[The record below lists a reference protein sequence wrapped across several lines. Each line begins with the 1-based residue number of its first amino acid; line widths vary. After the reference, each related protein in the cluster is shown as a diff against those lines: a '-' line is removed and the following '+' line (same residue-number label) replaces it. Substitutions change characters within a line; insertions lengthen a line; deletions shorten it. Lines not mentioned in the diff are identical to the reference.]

1 MRILFVDDD
10 SMGVQD
16 FKQRAEDCL
25 SAECRVITF
34 GQTNA
39 EIANFKPD
47 ILVLDLIQGQEDD
60 EKSAGMCQLEK
71 IWKER
76 FCPVIV
82 YSAFSG
88 RFKDEAPEEIVGHP
102 FIAVVQKGA
111 GSDEKGCDCARDFA
125 AHITALQAVDK
136 EISRA
141 IQDTLRDLAPF
152 AFRTVEGEEKRSEF
166 LVRAARRRVAAMMDV
181 ATDSASSLACWE
193 HYVYPPCDPNL
204 LLGDVIHRRSEGWD
218 DPKAFRL
225 VLTPS
230 CDMVKRENKKPNVS
244 YVLVARCNSA
254 QQFVKTAGL
263 VQANADRLK
272 ERLPSMLSRGYLES
286 CLPLPP
292 FQGKFPAMTADL
304 RDLELVSLDRVGKED
319 EEYERVLSM
328 DSPFR
333 ELVAWA
339 YLQTCGRPGL
349 PDRDVKAW
357 SEEIIKEVNKAE
369 RGGQAT

>member
-25 SAECRVITF
+25 SAECRVIPF
-34 GQTNA
+34 EQANA

-47 ILVLDLIQGQEDD
+47 IVVLDLIQGQVD
-60 EKSAGMCQLEK
+60 EEESAGMCQLEK
-71 IWKER
+71 IWKGR

-82 YSAFSG
+82 YSAFSS
-88 RFKDEAPEEIVGHP
+88 RFKDEAPEEIAQHP
-102 FIAVVQKGA
+102 FVALVQKGA
-111 GSDEKGCDCARDFA
+111 GSDEKGCEYARKFA
-125 AHITALQAVDK
+125 GHIKALQAVDN
-136 EISRA
+136 EISLA

-152 AFRTVEGEEKRSEF
+152 AFRTVEDEEKRGEF

-181 ATDSASSLACWE
+181 PSSSASFLACWE

-204 LLGDVIHRRSEGWD
+204 LLGDVIHRRAEGWD

-230 CDMVKRENKKPNVS
+230 CDMIKREDKAPNVS
-244 YVLVARCNSA
+244 YVLVARCKPA
-254 QQFVKTAGL
+254 RLFVETAGL
-263 VQANADRLK
+263 SQANNNKLRN
-272 ERLPSMLSRGYLES
+272 RLPSMLSRGHLEA

-292 FQGKFPAMTADL
+292 FQGKFSAMTADL
-304 RDLELVSLDRVGKED
+304 RDLELVSLVHVGSNQ
-319 EEYERVLSM
+319 EEYERVVSM

-339 YLQTCGRPGL
+339 YMHTCGRPGL
-349 PDRDVKAW
+349 PARDFSAW
-357 SEEIIKEVNKAE
+357 SEEIIKEVTKVENADK
-369 RGGQAT
+369 